1 MAQSVESERLCT
13 QQSAR
18 KMTKSTEIAI
28 LFLMA
33 LLLPDA
39 TLAFIQ
45 NSDGC
50 SHLLRDVARGGSGRN
65 NQFSNN
71 NSSLHLFR
79 SAQEATA
86 EAEYICH
93 VEGPHSERCK
103 VAWDIVEELKAA
115 DSHDRT
121 QSSSHG
127 PNELSY
133 SPLVLGLDV
142 LSNKIDKKMDELRK
156 LSTELAGYG
165 AGPEVE
171 RLIYASDEMKQIL
184 QDARTAM
191 DQYR

>member
-1 MAQSVESERLCT
+1 MLSN

-18 KMTKSTEIAI
+18 KMTKSTSIEIAI
-28 LFLMA
+28 VFLMA

-50 SHLLRDVARGGSGRN
+50 SHLLHDVARGGSGRN
-65 NQFSNN
+65 NQYSNK

-115 DSHDRT
+115 DSHNRT
-121 QSSSHG
+121 QSSSQC

-133 SPLVLGLDV
+133 SPLVLGLEV

-191 DQYR
+191 DQYK

>member
-1 MAQSVESERLCT
+1 MMMSISI
-13 QQSAR
+13 
-18 KMTKSTEIAI
+18 EIAI
-28 LFLMA
+28 VFLMT
-33 LLLPDA
+33 LLFPDA
-39 TLAFIQ
+39 SFAFIQ

-50 SHLLRDVARGGSGRN
+50 LHLPHNIARGGGNN
-65 NQFSNN
+65 NQYSNN
-71 NSSLHLFR
+71 KSSSLNLLR

-121 QSSSHG
+121 QSSSLG
-127 PNELSY
+127 PSELSY

>member
-1 MAQSVESERLCT
+1 MLR
-13 QQSAR
+13 
-18 KMTKSTEIAI
+18 MMKSIEIAI
-28 LFLMA
+28 VFLMA
-33 LLLPDA
+33 LLLPDV

-50 SHLLRDVARGGSGRN
+50 SHLLDNVARGGSGRN
-65 NQFSNN
+65 NQCNN

-121 QSSSHG
+121 QSSSHS

-133 SPLVLGLDV
+133 SPLVLGLEV